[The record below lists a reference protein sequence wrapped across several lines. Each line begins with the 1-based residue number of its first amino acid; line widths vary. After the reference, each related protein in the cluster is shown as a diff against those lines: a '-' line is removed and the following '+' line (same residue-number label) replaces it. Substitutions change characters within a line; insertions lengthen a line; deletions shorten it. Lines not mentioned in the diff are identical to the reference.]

1 MPLDIAYSVCP
12 HDCPSACA
20 LDVELVAPDRIG
32 RVHGAKDNRYTK
44 GIVCAKVARYAERV
58 HHPDRLTQPLRRTGA
73 KGSGQFE
80 PITWDDALDEV
91 ANAFIRAAER
101 DGAEAVWPYYY
112 AGTMGLVQR
121 DGINR
126 LRNVMRY
133 SRQLKTICTGLADAG
148 WMAGVGAKMGPDSC
162 EIAVSDLIVIWG
174 SNPVNTQVNLMHHI
188 AQARKERG
196 ATLVVVDPYRTGTA
210 AVADRHLALRPG
222 TDGALACAVMHVLFK
237 EGFADRDYL
246 ARLTDAGPELETHL
260 AVRTPEWAAAITG
273 LSVDEIVDFAR
284 LYGRTRR
291 SMIRSGYGYSRSRN
305 GAASIHAVT
314 CLPSVTGAWQYEG
327 GGAIYANAHI
337 FGIDMTLIEG
347 LDVVDRSTRVLD
359 MSRIGP
365 ILTGD
370 TQSLKEGPPVTATLI
385 QNCNPMAVAP
395 DTSLVRAGFERDDLF
410 VCVHEQF
417 MTETALMADIVL
429 PATTFLE
436 HDDIYTAGGHSHLQI
451 APKVIEPIGEARS
464 NHDVLAELAPRLG
477 ASHPGFEITAWEMI
491 DRTLIA
497 SGKGTAADLA
507 DKRWI
512 DCQPDFETSHFLN
525 GFPHADGKFH
535 FAPDWK
541 LVGPNHAIMP
551 PLPDYHAIIDEA
563 DEDHPFRLVTAPS
576 RGFLNSSF
584 TETPGSKA
592 VEVRPTAKI
601 HPDDCT
607 ALGLQD
613 GGRVRLGNRRGTVVV
628 HVEVFDGLQTGVV
641 VVEGIWP
648 NAAFEE
654 GTGIN
659 TLTSADAGPPIGG
672 AVFHDTAVWLAPVE
686 TAVRLDPGRGT
697 GLARAEALSES

>member
-20 LDVELVAPDRIG
+20 LDVDLVAPDRIG
-32 RVHGAKDNRYTK
+32 RVRGAKDNRYTK

-58 HHPDRLTQPLRRTGA
+58 HHPDRLTQPLRRMGT

-80 PITWDDALDEV
+80 PISWDDALDEV
-91 ANAFIRAAER
+91 AEAFIRAADR
-101 DGAEAVWPYYY
+101 HGAEAVWPYYY

-133 SRQLKTICTGLADAG
+133 SRQLKSICTGLADAG
-148 WMAGVGAKMGPDSC
+148 WMAGVGGKLGPDTC
-162 EIAVSDLIVIWG
+162 EIAMSDLIVIWG

-188 AQARKERG
+188 ARARRERG

-210 AVADRHLALRPG
+210 SVADHHLALRPG

-246 ARLTDAGPELETHL
+246 ARLTDAGPELESHL
-260 AVRTPEWAAAITG
+260 AVRTPEWGSTITG
-273 LSVDEIVDFAR
+273 LPVDEIVEFAR
-284 LYGRTRR
+284 LYGRTQRAL
-291 SMIRSGYGYSRSRN
+291 IRSGYGYSRSRN
-305 GAASIHAVT
+305 GASSVHAVT

-327 GGAIYANAHI
+327 GGAIYSNTLM
-337 FGIDMTLIEG
+337 FGIDATLIEG
-347 LDVVDRSTRVLD
+347 LDVLDRSIRVLD

-370 TQSLKEGPPVTATLI
+370 AQSLKGGPPVTAMLI

-395 DTSLVRAGFERDDLF
+395 ETGLVRTGFERDDLF

-417 MTETALMADIVL
+417 LTETALMADIVL

-436 HDDIYTAGGHSHLQI
+436 HDDIYTALGHSHLQI
-451 APKVIEPIGEARS
+451 APKAIEPIGKARS
-464 NHDVLAELAPRLG
+464 NHEVLAGLARRLG
-477 ASHPGFEITAWEMI
+477 ASHPGFGITAWEMI
-491 DRTLIA
+491 DRTLVN
-497 SGKGTAADLA
+497 SGKGTAAELA

-541 LVGPNHAIMP
+541 SVGPDHAIMP
-551 PLPDYHAIIDEA
+551 PLPDHHAIIDEA
-563 DEDHPFRLVTAPS
+563 NEEHPYRLVTAPS

-584 TETPGSKA
+584 SETPSSKA
-592 VEVRPTAKI
+592 IEVRPTAKI
-601 HPDDCT
+601 HPNDCT
-607 ALGLQD
+607 TIGLQD

-628 HVEVFDGLQTGVV
+628 HVELFDGLQPGVV

-648 NAAFEE
+648 NAAFQE
-654 GTGIN
+654 GAGIN
-659 TLTSADAGPPIGG
+659 TLTSADPGPPIGG
-672 AVFHDTAVWLAPVE
+672 AVFHDTAVWLAPVGE
-686 TAVRLDPGRGT
+686 SIRENPGLNRV
-697 GLARAEALSES
+697 EALSES